1 MSTYATVAQL
11 KARMNITN
19 TTDDV
24 ILGMVLDGV
33 SRQIENHCR
42 RHFDQEV
49 ATRYFTAMNASACL
63 VDDLSTL
70 TTLDT
75 DNDGDR
81 TYSTSW
87 TVTDYDLWPFN
98 AAGWSEPYMMLDVAV
113 NGNYVFPTF
122 RKGVKIVGTWGW
134 PAVPAPV
141 IEACLIQ
148 GARVF
153 KRRDS
158 PFGVAGAP
166 EVGEIRII
174 PRLDPDVR
182 QLLEPYVLATVA

>member
-24 ILGMVLDGV
+24 ILDMVLDGV

-49 ATRYFTAMNASACL
+49 ATRYFTAMNASVCL

-70 TTLDT
+70 TTLAT

-87 TVTDYDLWPFN
+87 TVMDYDLWPFN
-98 AAGWSEPYMMLDVAV
+98 AAGWSEPYMMLGVAV
-113 NGNYVFPTF
+113 NGDYVFPTF

-182 QLLEPYVLATVA
+182 QLLEPYVIATVV

>member
-11 KARMNITN
+11 KARMNITD

-24 ILGMVLDGV
+24 ILDMVLNGV

-42 RHFDQEV
+42 RHFDLKKT
-49 ATRYFTAMNASACL
+49 TRYFTAMNASACL

-70 TTLDT
+70 TTLAT
-75 DNDGDR
+75 DNNGDR

-98 AAGWSEPYMMLDVAV
+98 AAEWSKPYTILNVAV
-113 NGNYVFPTF
+113 NGDYVFPTF

-134 PAVPAPV
+134 PAVPTPV

-182 QLLEPYVLATVA
+182 QLLEPYVIATVA